1 MIIHVDIPSL
11 KALKIVISS
20 LLCQAFEKA
29 ALGGSLDKVIAV
41 AQKAIDNTR
50 SIGVGLTGFLPPGN
64 RTFSYDILQ
73 DTKINV
79 HRSYVGN
86 YFTSL

>member
-50 SIGVGLTGFLPPGN
+50 SIGGETNFLYDSCRRETELFHTTYYRTLKSMFTGPM
-64 RTFSYDILQ
+64 
-73 DTKINV
+73 
-79 HRSYVGN
+79 
-86 YFTSL
+86 